1 MSSALHHHPHHEV
14 SAMGAFGPFYPP
26 FLQEAV
32 DHAERL
38 VELLRALDT
47 QTARRSAA
55 TWLVGRVDE
64 VECLV
69 EDLTLEWRTFGMSAQ
84 EAAAAVNAYVQA
96 LHRGLAI
103 NFGELAPS
111 CCVGSLVITA
121 SPASFLDVTRSF
133 PPSVETGWEEA
144 SSTWGEVQDEE
155 ILGETFVPGS
165 R

>member
-1 MSSALHHHPHHEV
+1 
-14 SAMGAFGPFYPP
+14 MGAFGPYYPP

-38 VELLRALDT
+38 VDLLRRLDT
-47 QTARRSAA
+47 RSARRSAA

-69 EDLTLEWRTFGMSAQ
+69 EDLTLEWRSLGMSAE
-84 EAAAAVNAYVQA
+84 EAARSVNAYVQA

-133 PPSVETGWEEA
+133 PPSVESPWEGVG
-144 SSTWGEVQDEE
+144 STWGEVMDEE
-155 ILGETFVPGS
+155 ILDATVVPGS